1 MNKKMK
7 KLLKIYGV
15 VLSLGYL
22 ATPGV
27 GEGAS
32 MFTQTLTGDQTIDE
46 ENGYLIDSSVEG
58 TLKYQFTSEDNIN
71 IQADHSGDPII
82 NFTDIRATAIR
93 VENSIT
99 DHIDLTDLKN
109 ISVEAT
115 GISGVIT
122 DQSSSDLDMTL
133 VGIDYLGT
141 GTLAFGND
149 TTIKIDVA
157 GGHLVN
163 ENVEE
168 NPDFS
173 STFGTN
179 VTGISQIV
187 GEMEFGDNTT
197 VLITNQASQ
206 VDGAHDLSIYNYLQ
220 GISSYS
226 NENLTFGDKTTI
238 KMISENSTNRV
249 SHSFNENSY
258 MRGIVWGDGTLA
270 LGDDTTIELKAGGG
284 EIVSEGSQE
293 IGWNNASHNSDLA
306 GVFVQGGGV
315 QFNDN
320 TTILV
325 DYQESEMSGYT
336 GASTFNRLIGIYS
349 STPGDIVFGD
359 NTNITVSTQ
368 NQSHQSDGQLTLNS
382 NLYGIQINGGNLSFG
397 DHTEINT
404 LILNDQPIY
413 SGTSSYNYTTN
424 TGIYLSGPQDGSF
437 GDGTIVRSYT
447 EIGKLEMNP
456 DSGTDAFSEHTI
468 KAIDNQW
475 NSGLISFG
483 DNTKVE
489 ASVIDH
495 GASEMVSGISH
506 LTLIGISSFSGGEM
520 TIGDNLSVA
529 VASSGGTYTSRS
541 VEEDTS
547 QWFES
552 WNNVN
557 GILLY
562 GSEKMTIGKDAQ
574 INVTAQGANIEQFDA
589 LANAYSN
596 INISGVSAQLY
607 GVSES
612 SQFGENTSITVN
624 AKGGNIN
631 NMTQL
636 SDTISASGIRLSSDS
651 ADIPVLRFGTGTKVF
666 VSAEGSMLEN
676 IETFDEYSHVSAYG
690 IYLAGASE
698 NSLIFEGDL
707 SVTAIAK
714 PTIWNG
720 VAQTANAY
728 SLFADQSGT
737 LAIND
742 QGIHKIE
749 LIGDLGTG
757 EYGIE
762 NKVTL
767 DLSGEKSFLQGTAKA
782 QEGNIFLTLANGA
795 TWRPQGDGDL
805 EAYFGEDGRLTLN
818 GGGLVDLA
826 WWNNQ
831 NGALNPT
838 NQFRTLSINNA
849 TLADGGVFRVNSDVL
864 GNQADRINIA
874 DGAISGT
881 QYIQVAYDPS
891 MKGTS
896 GVIQAVNGNEPIVL
910 DIQGGTGPDNVTGKT
925 YKSDSPL
932 YQYEIDPTILW
943 DGTQGKISSLRYTRT
958 ENLSETPY
966 TVVDAQAAFRNLWKL
981 EGNNMFRRMGDLRL
995 APEKSDP
1002 GLWARVY
1009 TGKLDS
1015 ESSYGRDFDQS
1026 YTGWQVGFDKS
1037 HEISSGKIHTGL
1049 MVNYLDSNPS
1059 YHSGSGKL
1067 YSTGVGAYGSWI
1079 GNNNHYVDV
1088 AIRGSNLHNDYNL
1101 LDNSGTQVSGKYD
1114 AWAYGV
1120 SAEYGYRAKL
1130 KNNWTI
1136 EPQVELSLGH
1146 IGSGNH
1152 TTSSGLEVNQS
1163 SINTSTGRI
1172 GVLFGKDFGSENK
1185 KGNAYFKASWI
1196 HDFSGDGNLSGTFQG
1211 DQANF
1216 KTAQHRG
1223 SGLELNVGTNLKIN
1237 NKVDTYFELTKTFG
1251 APVDTNWQ
1259 INGGIRINW

>member
-1 MNKKMK
+1 MNKKLK
-7 KLLKIYGV
+7 KILKIYGV
-15 VLSLGYL
+15 LLSLGYL
-22 ATPGV
+22 ATPML
-27 GEGAS
+27 GEAATT
-32 MFTQTLTGDQTIDE
+32 FPQTLTGDQTVDE
-46 ENGYLIDSSVEG
+46 ENGYLIDSSVAG
-58 TLKYQFTSEDNIN
+58 TLKYEFTNDDKIN
-71 IQADHSGDPII
+71 IQADHSGDPITD
-82 NFTDIRATAIR
+82 FTDIRATAIR

-99 DHIDLTDLKN
+99 DNIDLTDLKN

-122 DQSSSDLDMTL
+122 DQSSSSLDMTL

-141 GTLAFGND
+141 GTLTFGSD

-157 GGHLVN
+157 GGHLIN

-168 NPDFS
+168 NPNFS

-179 VTGISQIV
+179 VTGISQIA
-187 GEMEFGDNTT
+187 GEMQFGDNTT
-197 VLITNQASQ
+197 VLITSQASQ

-226 NENLTFGDKTTI
+226 NENLTFGDNTTI
-238 KMISENSTNRV
+238 KAINEISNYRV
-249 SHSFNENSY
+249 SQSFNDNSY

-270 LGDDTTIELKAGGG
+270 LGDDTTIQVKAGGG
-284 EIVSEGSQE
+284 EIVSEGSEE
-293 IGWNNASHNSDLA
+293 IGWNTASLSSDLA
-306 GVFVQGGGV
+306 GVFVQGGNV

-320 TTILV
+320 TTVLV
-325 DYQESEMSGYT
+325 NYQESEMNGFT
-336 GASTFNRLIGIYS
+336 GASTFNRLIGVYS

-359 NTNITVSTQ
+359 NTKITVSKQ

-382 NLYGIQINGGNLSFG
+382 NLYGLQINGGNLSFG

-404 LILNDQPIY
+404 LILNDKPIY

-424 TGIYLSGPQDGSF
+424 AGIYLSGSQDGSF
-437 GDGTIVRSYT
+437 GDGTIVRSHT
-447 EIGKLEMNP
+447 EIGKIEMNP
-456 DSGTDAFSEHTI
+456 DSGNDVYSDHTI

-483 DNTKVE
+483 DNTQVE

-495 GASEMVSGISH
+495 GASGMANVVSH
-506 LTLIGISSFSGGEM
+506 LTLTGISSFSGGEM
-520 TIGDNLSVA
+520 TIGDNLSVT

-552 WNNVN
+552 WDSLN
-557 GILLY
+557 GILLS
-562 GSEKMTIGKDAQ
+562 GSEKVTIGKDAQ
-574 INVTAQGANIEQFDA
+574 INVTAQGPNIEQFTA
-589 LANAYSN
+589 LANAYSG
-596 INISGVSAQLY
+596 IFASGVSAQLY
-607 GVSES
+607 GVNES

-624 AKGGNIN
+624 VKGGNIN

-651 ADIPVLRFGTGTKVF
+651 ASIPILRFGTGTKVF
-666 VSAEGSMLEN
+666 VSAEGSTLEN
-676 IETFDEYSHVSAYG
+676 IETLDEYSNVSAYG
-690 IYLAGASE
+690 IYVAGASE
-698 NSLIFEGDL
+698 NALLFEGDL

-728 SLFADQSGT
+728 SLFASEDGA

-749 LIGDLGTG
+749 LIGDIGTS
-757 EYGIE
+757 EYGTD
-762 NKVTL
+762 NKVIL

-795 TWRPQGDGDL
+795 TWRAQGDGDV
-805 EAYFGEDGRLTLN
+805 EAYFGEAGGFVLN
-818 GGGLVDLA
+818 EGGLVDLA

-849 TLADGGVFRVNSDVL
+849 TLADGGIFRVNSDVL
-864 GNQADRINIA
+864 GNKADRINIA
-874 DGAISGT
+874 DGVGSGT

-925 YKSDSPL
+925 YQSDSPL

-981 EGNNMFRRMGDLRL
+981 EGNNMFRRMGDLSL
-995 APEKSDP
+995 APEKSDQ

-1009 TGKLDS
+1009 SGKLDS
-1015 ESSYGRDFDQS
+1015 ESSYGRNFDQK
-1026 YTGWQVGFDKS
+1026 YLGWQVGFDKS
-1037 HEISSGKIHTGL
+1037 HEISSGKLHTGV
-1049 MVNYLDSNPS
+1049 MINYLDSNPS

-1067 YSTGVGAYGSWI
+1067 YSTGVGVYGSWI
-1079 GNNNHYVDV
+1079 GNNNHYVDL
-1088 AIRGSNLHNDYNL
+1088 AIRGSNLHNDYRL

-1114 AWAYGV
+1114 TWAYGV
-1120 SAEYGYRAKL
+1120 SAEYGYRAKF

-1152 TTSSGLEVNQS
+1152 TTSSGLEVSQS
-1163 SINTSTGRI
+1163 SINTSVGRI
-1172 GVLFGKDFGSENK
+1172 GILFGKDFGSENK

-1196 HDFSGDGNLSGTFQG
+1196 HDFSGDGTLTGAFQG
-1211 DQANF
+1211 DQANL
-1216 KTAQHRG
+1216 KTAQHQG

-1237 NKVDTYFELTKTFG
+1237 NKVDTYFELSKTFG